1 MEQLKFYE
9 KYKESGVAWLGDVPE
24 HWGVMRLGSQF
35 MERKEKVSDKDFA
48 PLSVTKKGILPQ
60 LETAAKTNDG
70 DNRKKVVEGDFVIN
84 SRSDRKGS
92 SGVSP
97 YTGSVSLI
105 NTVLKPILMY
115 PGYIHNFFRNHSFQE
130 EFYRVGRGIHADLW
144 STKYSDMASIMMP
157 VPPLP
162 EQQQIARYLDWQS
175 AKINKFIKNK
185 KKLIALLKE
194 QKQNIINEAV
204 TKGIDPNVKMKDSG
218 VEWLGEIPEHWEV
231 RKLKHCVSNL
241 NQQTDT
247 CENDEIYLA
256 LENIESWNGKINIP
270 TDKVAF
276 DSKVKKY
283 NAGDILFGKLR
294 PYLAKVALPEFKGV
308 CVGEF
313 LVLRINELVNPQF
326 LAMLLRSK
334 KIIDLITS
342 STYGAKMPR
351 ADWGFIGSV
360 FIGIPPIK
368 EQLTIFSSIN
378 QETALIDETILKAE
392 KEITLIQE
400 YRTRL
405 VSDVVTGKL
414 DVRSIEIPDFET
426 IVEDVDLSE
435 DDEDSE
441 DVEDLA
447 GDEE

>member
-1 MEQLKFYE
+1 
-9 KYKESGVAWLGDVPE
+9 
-24 HWGVMRLGSQF
+24 
-35 MERKEKVSDKDFA
+35 
-48 PLSVTKKGILPQ
+48 
-60 LETAAKTNDG
+60 
-70 DNRKKVVEGDFVIN
+70 
-84 SRSDRKGS
+84 
-92 SGVSP
+92 
-97 YTGSVSLI
+97 
-105 NTVLKPILMY
+105 
-115 PGYIHNFFRNHSFQE
+115 
-130 EFYRVGRGIHADLW
+130 
-144 STKYSDMASIMMP
+144 MP

-308 CVGEF
+308 
-313 LVLRINELVNPQF
+313 
-326 LAMLLRSK
+326 
-334 KIIDLITS
+334 
-342 STYGAKMPR
+342 
-351 ADWGFIGSV
+351 
-360 FIGIPPIK
+360 
-368 EQLTIFSSIN
+368 
-378 QETALIDETILKAE
+378 
-392 KEITLIQE
+392 
-400 YRTRL
+400 
-405 VSDVVTGKL
+405 
-414 DVRSIEIPDFET
+414 
-426 IVEDVDLSE
+426 
-435 DDEDSE
+435 
-441 DVEDLA
+441 
-447 GDEE
+447 